1 MSSKGRAAADYK
13 ADPHGFFETQS
24 TVTRAAMSFLD
35 IKPGMRILQCG
46 CGNGAI
52 AKVLR
57 TQYGMD
63 IEIVG
68 VEIDKGRAKKADKAT
83 ANKWVTDELLRD
95 KRAVMGKMP
104 VFNEVVHTDFLKYSP
119 DRRFDLCIEN
129 PSFSIWLP
137 VAEQAFKVADRTTL
151 LIPWN
156 SAASMER
163 AAWWQKNPAY
173 MRVLSKRP
181 SFAISVKCVYTNADA
196 AERDGMAR
204 CTFQELIGLSS
215 KPKSK
220 CPKCGG
226 ATKTTRSD
234 SNEYCWSYWAPEITF
249 NRWDPLPTPE
259 LHPDDA

>member
-24 TVTRAAMSFLD
+24 VVTRAAMSYLG

-57 TQYGMD
+57 TEYGRD
-63 IEIVG
+63 IEIIG
-68 VEIDKGRAKKADKAT
+68 VEIDKGRAKKADR
-83 ANKWVTDELLRD
+83 ANAPKWIFDDAL
-95 KRAVMGKMP
+95 KQPHAIGGYMP
-104 VFNEVVHTDFLKYSP
+104 VFDEVVHMDFFKYAP
-119 DRRFDLCIEN
+119 EKRFDLVIEN

-137 VAEQAFKVADRTTL
+137 VAEHCFKLADRTTL

-163 AAWWQKNPAY
+163 APWWAEHKSRL
-173 MRVLSKRP
+173 RVLSRRP
-181 SFAISVKCVYTNADA
+181 SFAISVKCEMSNARHA
-196 AERDGMAR
+196 AEHGLPH
-204 CTFQELIGLSS
+204 CSYQELIALSA
-215 KPKSK
+215 KPKKK
-220 CPKCGG
+220 CPKCGN

-234 SNEYCWSYWAPEITF
+234 SNEYCWANWGPDITQ
-249 NRWDPLPTPE
+249 NTWDPLETPDP
-259 LHPDDA
+259 HPDDQ

>member
-13 ADPHGFFETQS
+13 ADPHGFFETQA
-24 TVTRAAMSFLD
+24 TVTRAGMTTWG
-35 IKPGMRILQCG
+35 IQPGMRILQPG
-46 CGNGAI
+46 CGAGAI

-57 TQYGMD
+57 REHGGD

-68 VEIDKGRAKKADKAT
+68 VEIDKKRAKKAEGAT
-83 ANKWVTDELLRD
+83 VTRKGSVAAARVYDQ
-95 KRAVMGKMP
+95 
-104 VFNEVVHTDFLKYSP
+104 VVHADFFDYEA
-119 DRRFDLCIEN
+119 DRDFDLAIEN
-129 PSFSIWLP
+129 PSFAIWLP
-137 VAEQAFKVADRTTL
+137 VAERCFKLAKRTSL

-163 AAWWQKNPAY
+163 APWWQDHPAY

-181 SFAISVKCVYTNADA
+181 SFAISVKCVYTSPAKASEDSV
-196 AERDGMAR
+196 DH
-204 CTFQELIGLSS
+204 CSFQELIALSA

-234 SNEYCWSYWAPEITF
+234 SNEYCWAMWAPEITR
-249 NRWDPLPTPE
+249 NLWDPLPTP
-259 LHPDDA
+259 LPHPDDQ

>member
-1 MSSKGRAAADYK
+1 MSSRGRAAADYQ

-57 TQYGMD
+57 REHGSD

-68 VEIDKGRAKKADKAT
+68 VEIDKGRARKARSAKVGRPVPGAAT
-83 ANKWVTDELLRD
+83 ESRQRD
-95 KRAVMGKMP
+95 SLP
-104 VFNEVVHTDFLKYSP
+104 VFNEVVHMDFLKYEP
-119 DRRFDLCIEN
+119 DKRFDLSMEN

-137 VAEQAFKVADRTTL
+137 VAEQSFKVADRTAL

-163 AAWWQKNPAY
+163 ATWWESHPAY

-181 SFAISVKCVYTNADA
+181 SFAISVKCIYTSADA
-196 AERDGMAR
+196 AERDGVER
-204 CTFQELIGLSS
+204 CSFQELVGLSE
-215 KPKSK
+215 KPKAK
-220 CPKCGG
+220 CPKCDG

-234 SNEYCWSYWAPEITF
+234 SNEYCWAYWAPEITR
-249 NRWDPLPTPE
+249 NMWDPLKTPP

>member
-13 ADPHGFFETQS
+13 ADPHGLFETQS

-57 TQYGMD
+57 TQFGMD

-68 VEIDKGRAKKADKAT
+68 VEIDKGRAKRADKAT
-83 ANKWVTDELLRD
+83 ANKWVHYDLLTN
-95 KRAVMGKMP
+95 KRAVGGKMP
-104 VFNEVVHTDFLKYSP
+104 VFNEVVHMDFLKYAP
-119 DRRFDLCIEN
+119 DKRFDLCIEN

-137 VAEQAFKVADRTTL
+137 VAEQSFKLADRTTL

-163 AAWWQKNPAY
+163 AAWWAEHPAY
-173 MRVLSKRP
+173 MRVLSRRP
-181 SFAISVKCVYTNADA
+181 SFAISVKCVYTNPTV
-196 AERDGMAR
+196 AEREGKGR
-204 CTFQELIGLSS
+204 CTFQELIGLSQ
-215 KPKSK
+215 KPKK
-220 CPKCGG
+220 ECPKCGG
-226 ATKTTRSD
+226 DTKTTRSD
-234 SNEYCWSYWAPEITF
+234 SNEYCWAYWAPEITR
-249 NRWDPLPTPE
+249 NLWDPLATPE
-259 LHPDDA
+259 PHPDDA

>member
-57 TQYGMD
+57 REYGSA

-68 VEIDKGRAKKADKAT
+68 VEIDKGRARKAQSAKVGRAAQDVSPDSKQ
-83 ANKWVTDELLRD
+83 RD
-95 KRAVMGKMP
+95 SLS
-104 VFNEVVHTDFLKYSP
+104 VFDDVVHMDFLKYAP
-119 DRRFDLCIEN
+119 EKRFDLCIEN

-137 VAEQAFKVADRTTL
+137 VAEQAFKLSDRTSL

-163 AAWWQKNPAY
+163 APWWNQHPAY

-181 SFAISVKCVYTNADA
+181 SFAISVKCVYTSADR
-196 AERDGMAR
+196 AEADGVAR
-204 CTFQELIGLSS
+204 CSFQELIGLSA
-215 KPKSK
+215 KPKRK
-220 CPKCGG
+220 CPKCDGD
-226 ATKTTRSD
+226 TKTTRSD
-234 SNEYCWSYWAPEITF
+234 SNEYCWSLWAPDITR
-249 NRWDPLPTPE
+249 NMWDPLPTPE